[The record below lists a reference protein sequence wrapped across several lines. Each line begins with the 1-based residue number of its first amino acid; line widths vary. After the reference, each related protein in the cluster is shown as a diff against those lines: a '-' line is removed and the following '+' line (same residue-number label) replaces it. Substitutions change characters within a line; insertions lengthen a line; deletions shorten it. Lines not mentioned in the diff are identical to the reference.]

1 MIQRLCV
8 MPYVIYKTKERYS
21 LGIVIDSITT
31 QSPTIS
37 QKVAFREITLKEKF
51 IDCWKIVKLISSYT
65 KKKIILS

>member
-31 QSPTIS
+31 QSPTVI
-37 QKVAFREITLKEKF
+37 ARIF
-51 IDCWKIVKLISSYT
+51 IIRYAAKIK
-65 KKKIILS
+65 